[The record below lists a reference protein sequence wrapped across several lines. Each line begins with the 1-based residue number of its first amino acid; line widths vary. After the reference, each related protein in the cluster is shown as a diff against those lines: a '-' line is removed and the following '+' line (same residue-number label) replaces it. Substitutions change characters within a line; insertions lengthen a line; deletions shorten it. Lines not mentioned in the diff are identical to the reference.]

1 MVHNCYITDARIFYK
16 CEIIVNDKTVDA
28 KNKNNVLLILSNW
41 LQLHMKIYKV
51 PLLHYLNWDLLNKPG
66 SDR

>member
-28 KNKNNVLLILSNW
+28 KNK
-41 LQLHMKIYKV
+41 K
-51 PLLHYLNWDLLNKPG
+51 
-66 SDR
+66 